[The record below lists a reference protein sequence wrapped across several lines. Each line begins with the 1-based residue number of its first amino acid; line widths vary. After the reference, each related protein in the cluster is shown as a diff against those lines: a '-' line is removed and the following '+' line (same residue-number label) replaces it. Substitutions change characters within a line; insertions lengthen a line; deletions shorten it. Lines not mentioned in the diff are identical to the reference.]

1 MKKQTQGVS
10 DKTGS
15 KLLTE
20 IYILKSYKNSEGM
33 KSVTLFF
40 YEKKCDKNLS
50 RWTKMQRQESPFP
63 QILVQRKMK
72 VIAR

>member
-1 MKKQTQGVS
+1 MKKQTQCVS
-10 DKTGS
+10 DKTVS

-33 KSVTLFF
+33 NFF

-50 RWTKMQRQESPFP
+50 RWTKMQRQESYFP
-63 QILVQRKMK
+63 QILVQAKMK

>member
-1 MKKQTQGVS
+1 MSNKI
-10 DKTGS
+10 GS

-20 IYILKSYKNSEGM
+20 VSILKSYKNSEGM

-50 RWTKMQRQESPFP
+50 RWTKMQRQESPIP
-63 QILVQRKMK
+63 QILVQAKMK

>member
-10 DKTGS
+10 NKIGS

-20 IYILKSYKNSEGM
+20 VSVLKCYKNSEGM

-50 RWTKMQRQESPFP
+50 R
-63 QILVQRKMK
+63 
-72 VIAR
+72 

>member
-1 MKKQTQGVS
+1 MSNKI
-10 DKTGS
+10 GS

-20 IYILKSYKNSEGM
+20 VSILKSYKNSEGM

-50 RWTKMQRQESPFP
+50 RWTKTQRQESHIP
-63 QILVQRKMK
+63 QILVQAKMK